1 MLHVYTAATPNG
13 LKIPLA
19 LEALGLDYTV
29 HAIDLGKGEQKDA
42 AFLALNPNGKIP
54 ALHDTEGPEGPITVF
69 ESGAILLYLGERYPG
84 LLPTQPNARMAA
96 IAWTFF
102 QCAGVGPMFGQLGH
116 FRVFA
121 SERVPYAEARYAAEA
136 ERLLT
141 VLEGQLAQ
149 HAWIAGAAMTIADI
163 AHFGWIDLA
172 EGFLKLSLTPY
183 PHVKAWC
190 TRLRDQPFVA
200 RAKARNGWHA

>member
-19 LEALGLDYTV
+19 LEELGLTYTV
-29 HAIDLGKGEQKDA
+29 HKVDLGKGEQRDP

-54 ALHDTEGPEGPITVF
+54 ALHDTDGPEGPITVF
-69 ESGAILLYLGERYPG
+69 ESGAILLYLAERYPG
-84 LLPTQPNARMAA
+84 LLPAAPAERMAA

-121 SERVPYAEARYAAEA
+121 SERIPYAEARYAAEA
-136 ERLLT
+136 ERLLS
-141 VLEGQLAQ
+141 VLDAQLAQ
-149 HAWIAGAAMTIADI
+149 HTWIAGEALTIADI
-163 AHFGWIDLA
+163 AHFGWLDLA
-172 EGFLKLSLTPY
+172 EGFLKLSLAPY
-183 PHVKAWC
+183 PNVRAWLS
-190 TRLRDQPFVA
+190 RWRERASVD

>member
-172 EGFLKLSLTPY
+172 EDFLKLSLTPY